1 MPKLRTPNPNK
12 DLNRTPRV
20 HTNFK
25 VLEVK
30 PFGDGGR
37 YRVEWSAKFGGMT
50 MKDYMML
57 YADDELDAFQL
68 AIKTYGGNGDGR

>member
-12 DLNRTPRV
+12 DLNRTPRL

-37 YRVEWSAKFGGMT
+37 YRVEWSAKFGGV
-50 MKDYMML
+50 KYSDQLSL

-68 AIKTYGGNGDGR
+68 AMKVYGGNDE

>member
-12 DLNRTPRV
+12 DLNRTPRL

-25 VLEVK
+25 VLGVERI
-30 PFGDGGR
+30 GDGGR

-57 YADDELDAFQL
+57 YADDELEAFKL
-68 AIKTYGGNGDGR
+68 AMKAYGEV

>member
-1 MPKLRTPNPNK
+1 MPKPRTPNPNK

-25 VLEVK
+25 VLEV
-30 PFGDGGR
+30 FGDGGR
-37 YRVEWSAKFGGMT
+37 YRVEWSAKFGDMT

-68 AIKTYGGNGDGR
+68 AMRAYGGNGDGR

>member
-1 MPKLRTPNPNK
+1 MPKLRQPNPNK

-25 VLEVK
+25 VLGVER
-30 PFGDGGR
+30 FGDTGR
-37 YRVEWSAKFGGMT
+37 YRVKWSAKFGGMT
-50 MKDYMML
+50 FNDYMVL

-68 AIKTYGGNGDGR
+68 AMRAYGK